1 MKIVFKAKHTNGV
14 RYMGSENVEYIG
26 KSKIDNFPMF
36 SYETEDK
43 EVDLSYVWNRFVFN
57 NLFNGRPGYIPE
69 PADFEVIPSIEEPF
83 APKKGI
89 VERYSG
95 KYTTLIEDIVLVQ
108 PMKFPDPTGRL
119 YYLDYVYKTEF
130 DERLLLIL

>member
-1 MKIVFKAKHTNGV
+1 MRITFKAKHLEGA
-14 RYMGSENVEYIG
+14 RYMGFEAVQYLG
-26 KSKIDNFPMF
+26 KSKIDGFPMF

-43 EVDLSYVWNRFVFN
+43 KIKLSHVWSLFV
-57 NLFNGRPGYIPE
+57 FNGRPGYTPE
-69 PADFEVIPSIEEPF
+69 PADFELIPSIEEPF

-119 YYLDYVYKTEF
+119 YYLDYVYETEF